1 MRNTCLLHCFR
12 SGKERV
18 AALLRILVK
27 GERHLPPLNWGFLY
41 GLMENDSGGLGGGK
55 SCSHSQ
61 VIAESVLA
69 ILAR

>member
-1 MRNTCLLHCFR
+1 M
-12 SGKERV
+12 

-61 VIAESVLA
+61 VISHTFSDTLETGYKVANPKESYF
-69 ILAR
+69 IC

>member
-1 MRNTCLLHCFR
+1 M
-12 SGKERV
+12 